1 MYVCVYVCTFVFMCM
16 RASCTL
22 IIYYLSIG
30 VCDSVHMY
38 VCMYGHIN
46 VCIWVYKCMFY
57 MCVR

>member
-1 MYVCVYVCTFVFMCM
+1 MYVCTFVFMCM